1 MGLDTQE
8 SAARGHAARRTVF
21 EQAAASGT
29 CVLDGNATVVGP
41 DASRRRDNIGS
52 FAELVMAPLSEG
64 LWQHSEKELGA
75 WTAEIAAW
83 ELSLQV
89 GKLRICAE
97 QVTRRTDVLGLSET
111 RAINRT
117 GDELAARSRIGT
129 GSARSTVV
137 FAVAVSSRPAV
148 LAAIARA
155 EATEAQAKAILR
167 LIASLPEDDPDS
179 IALADQIEAVLLD
192 TARSCR
198 SAQSGAF
205 ADAVTKF
212 DAVLNPDGTPPA
224 DDPERNEFSV
234 ARLLNGRYRVRGDVD
249 AETGEQI
256 HAALSPLSAPRPED
270 DGTRD
275 RRGAA
280 RRRADALA
288 EIIRRYLCGLGPDDQ
303 PDSSSGA
310 PAGDAPG
317 TENTDGGSTAGD
329 ADESADGAGT
339 TAADEPAER
348 SGGSIDHGRGRPQCE
363 VLPGGNARPQ
373 VHVHIR
379 ARDLADLPADQ
390 DQLLSL
396 LRQGRIHDMFTL
408 LQAGWTGHHGTMS
421 TSVLRRMACDSAVT
435 PILIDGRGTPLDL
448 GRTARLASRA
458 QRRALAARDHGCA
471 FPGCTRPIAW
481 TDAHHIIHW
490 ADGGPTDLDN
500 LVLLC
505 TAHHRAV
512 HNDGWD
518 IAMSE
523 HRRPVFRPPSGIDP
537 FRRWIDHEGLTTAEP
552 DGPPDIRGSAP

>member
-1 MGLDTQE
+1 MGSESQGNQAQDNKAQGTAFKQAVTSDT
-8 SAARGHAARRTVF
+8 SV
-21 EQAAASGT
+21 
-29 CVLDGNATVVGP
+29 VDGIGAPVGP
-41 DASRRRDNIGS
+41 DASRHRDRVGS

-64 LWQHSEKELGA
+64 LWQHSEYELGA
-75 WTAEIAAW
+75 WTAEVAAW
-83 ELSLQV
+83 ELSLHIGQ
-89 GKLRICAE
+89 LRICAE
-97 QVTRRTDVLGLSET
+97 QVARRTDILGLSET

-117 GDELAARSRIGT
+117 GDELASRSRIGVD
-129 GSARSTVV
+129 SARSTVM
-137 FAVAVSSRPAV
+137 FAVAVSARPAV

-155 EATEAQAKAILR
+155 RATEAQAKAILR

-224 DDPERNEFSV
+224 DDAERNEFSV

-275 RRGAA
+275 RRGPA

-303 PDSSSGA
+303 PGGA
-310 PAGDAPG
+310 AGDAR
-317 TENTDGGSTAGD
+317 GD
-329 ADESADGAGT
+329 RNADGAGE
-339 TAADEPAER
+339 TATDAGTCTADDPAER
-348 SGGSIDHGRGRPQCE
+348 AANCSARDGGNTHGE

-396 LRQGRIHDMFTL
+396 LRQGRIHDMFAL
-408 LQAGWTGHHGTMS
+408 LQSGWTGHHGAMS
-421 TSVLRRMACDSAVT
+421 TSVLRRIACDAAVT
-435 PILIDGRGTPLDL
+435 PILVDGHGTPLDL

-523 HRRPVFRPPSGIDP
+523 HRRPVFRPPAGIDP
-537 FRRWIDHEGLTTAEP
+537 FRRWIDHEGLATAEP
-552 DGPPDIRGSAP
+552 DGPP

>member
-1 MGLDTQE
+1 MGLETQWPE
-8 SAARGHAARRTVF
+8 EQGRGKQGTTFA
-21 EQAAASGT
+21 QAKTSDT
-29 CVLDGNATVVGP
+29 CVIDGDAAVVGP
-41 DASRRRDNIGS
+41 DASRRRDSVGS

-64 LWQHSEKELGA
+64 LWQHAEHELGA

-83 ELSLQV
+83 ELSLHIGQ
-89 GKLRICAE
+89 LRICAE
-97 QVTRRTDVLGLSET
+97 QVARRTDILGLSET

-117 GDELAARSRIGT
+117 GDELASRCRSGIA
-129 GSARSTVV
+129 SARSTVV
-137 FAVAVSSRPAV
+137 FAVAVSTRPAV

-155 EATEAQAKAILR
+155 QATEAQAKAILR

-179 IALADQIEAVLLD
+179 IALADRIEAVLLD

-205 ADAVTKF
+205 GDAVTKF

-234 ARLLNGRYRVRGDVD
+234 ARLLNGRYRLRGDVD

-256 HAALSPLSAPRPED
+256 HTALSPLSAPRPED

-275 RRGAA
+275 RRRPA

-303 PDSSSGA
+303 PDASA
-310 PAGDAPG
+310 QNTPGDGNADG
-317 TENTDGGSTAGD
+317 ENTTGGTR
-329 ADESADGAGT
+329 T
-339 TAADEPAER
+339 TADPVER
-348 SGGSIDHGRGRPQCE
+348 SRNSTVRDPGHPHGE

-390 DQLLSL
+390 AQLLTL
-396 LRQGRIHDMFTL
+396 LRHGRIHDMFAL
-408 LQAGWTGHHGTMS
+408 LKSGWTGHHGAMS
-421 TSVLRRMACDSAVT
+421 TSVLRRMACDAAVT
-435 PILIDGRGTPLDL
+435 PILVDGRGTPLDL
-448 GRTARLASRA
+448 GRTVRLASRA
-458 QRRALAARDHGCA
+458 QRRALAARDRGCA

-512 HNDGWD
+512 HNDGWN

-523 HRRPVFRPPSGIDP
+523 HRRPVFRPPSDIDP
-537 FRRWIDHEGLTTAEP
+537 FLRWIDHEGLATAEP
-552 DGPPDIRGSAP
+552 TGQPDTRGSAP